1 VKENRIVPNET
12 TRDTPPP
19 LSASE
24 EAALCRRW
32 HEHHDVAAAERLVG
46 SHLQMVAGIAMAH
59 RGYGVLTQELIGE
72 GYVGLMQAACRY
84 DPSCG
89 TRFASYATCWVR
101 AAIQQSIL
109 RASPAMHAD
118 EADGETI
125 DSRPLLHA
133 RGSEQRA
140 SVHFI

>member
-1 VKENRIVPNET
+1 VKANHIARNDQ
-12 TRDTPPP
+12 TRDMPPP
-19 LSASE
+19 LTASE
-24 EAALCRRW
+24 EATLCHRW
-32 HEHHDVAAAERLVG
+32 HEHHDVGAAERLVG
-46 SHLQMVAGIAMAH
+46 SHLHMVAGIAMAH

-109 RASPAMHAD
+109 RAAPAMHAD
-118 EADGETI
+118 ETI
-125 DSRPLLHA
+125 DSTPLPHV
-133 RGSEQRA
+133 RRSEQSA
-140 SVHFI
+140 SVQFT